1 MYEGMQKDK
10 VDVFINYIKS
20 LKKDDKTAWAKTTSE
35 NDFEAIFKKVANTG
49 MFIDGDSITLASMKG
64 KLVVNYDYHAFKNK
78 VLLTYPDT
86 IFDFGIVYEGDD
98 YSFSKENGKVAYSH
112 KINNPFKTDKKIV
125 GAYGIIKNS
134 RGEFVETI
142 NMQDIEKMKKTSK
155 MCFIWDSWFDRMV
168 LKSVIKRICSVNF
181 KDIVADVDSLDN
193 EANDP
198 NRVSIPQN
206 ILDVIEN
213 AKTQK
218 DLSDIHSK
226 YIDKV
231 EDKNVFLSMLT
242 SKKQELNGTNS

>member
-10 VDVFINYIKS
+10 VDIYINYIKS

-49 MFIDGDSITLASMKG
+49 MYIDGDSITLASLKG
-64 KLVVNYDYHAFKNK
+64 KLVANYDYHAFKNK

-86 IFDFGIVYEGDD
+86 IFDFGIVYEGDE
-98 YSFSKENGKVAYSH
+98 YLFSKDSGKVSYSH
-112 KINNPFKTDKKIV
+112 KMNNPFQTDKKII
-125 GAYGIIKNS
+125 GAYGIIKNAK
-134 RGEFVETI
+134 GEFVETI
-142 NMQDIEKMKKTSK
+142 NMQDIDKMKRTSK
-155 MCFIWDSWFDRMV
+155 MSFIWDAWFDRMV

-181 KDIVADVDSLDN
+181 KDIVKDIDSLDN

-198 NRVSIPQN
+198 NRVSIPQV
-206 ILDVIEN
+206 IIDALDE

-218 DLSDIHSK
+218 DLNEIHAK
-226 YIDKV
+226 YIDTV

-242 SKKQELNGTNS
+242 SKKQEINGTVS